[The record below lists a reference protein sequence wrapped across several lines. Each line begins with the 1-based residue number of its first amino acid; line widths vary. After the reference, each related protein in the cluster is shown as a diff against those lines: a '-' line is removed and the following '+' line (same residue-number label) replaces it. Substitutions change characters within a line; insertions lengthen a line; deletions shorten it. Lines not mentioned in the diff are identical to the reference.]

1 MPLFCLK
8 IAYPILYVFQPVTF
22 LTDAAEL
29 NPFIFL
35 KMKAAKNFEHTLVE
49 QMKDPEFQ
57 EEFLR
62 TKQELAI
69 LDRVIQIRRKAG
81 LSQEAVA
88 KRMGTS
94 QSAVARIE
102 SGLLSGRLPS
112 LTSLQKYANAVGKQ
126 LEIRLV

>member
-1 MPLFCLK
+1 
-8 IAYPILYVFQPVTF
+8 
-22 LTDAAEL
+22 
-29 NPFIFL
+29 
-35 KMKAAKNFEHTLVE
+35 MKAAKNFEDTLVE

-102 SGLLSGRLPS
+102 SALLSGRLPS

>member
-8 IAYPILYVFQPVTF
+8 IAYPMLYVFQPVTF

-35 KMKAAKNFEHTLVE
+35 KMKATKNFEDTLVE

-94 QSAVARIE
+94 QSVVARIE

-112 LTSLQKYANAVGKQ
+112 LASLQKYANAVGKQ
-126 LEIRLV
+126 VEIRL

>member
-8 IAYPILYVFQPVTF
+8 IAYPILYVFQLVTF

-35 KMKAAKNFEHTLVE
+35 KMKAAKNFEDTLVE

>member
-1 MPLFCLK
+1 
-8 IAYPILYVFQPVTF
+8 
-22 LTDAAEL
+22 
-29 NPFIFL
+29 
-35 KMKAAKNFEHTLVE
+35 MKAAKNFEDTLVE

-88 KRMGTS
+88 KRM
-94 QSAVARIE
+94 
-102 SGLLSGRLPS
+102 
-112 LTSLQKYANAVGKQ
+112 
-126 LEIRLV
+126 